1 LNEALWE
8 GDRVLEIEKPYFEVT
23 GAWPQGRLELG
34 GANSWTI
41 GRSPENLFVFDD
53 DAMSRWHALVQQI
66 QPGKFY
72 MIDLGSR
79 NGSSLNGRRIT
90 TSVELQDGDS
100 ILCGETTLVFHN
112 PTGPANVASP
122 APGGEAVASDSKGE
136 HATVILY
143 QKRLVTVLVVD
154 VRGFTQLAQQ
164 IDEALLAQSMG
175 TWFREIGSILRRSDC
190 ATDKYIGDAAMG
202 VWVHEDQIP
211 SKEQIC
217 SVLETLLKIQ
227 KCTTGLQQQ
236 FSLPSALRIGAGINT
251 GLSVMSNSGPDEHPD
266 FSPLGNSVNTA
277 FRLESATKSTG
288 FDVALGR
295 LTFECLCGAADA
307 AKYFE
312 KQFIKLEGYQQP
324 VETWLTSYSK
334 LDQFLVGKRDEEA

>member
-1 LNEALWE
+1 M
-8 GDRVLEIEKPYFEVT
+8 GIEKPYFEVT
-23 GAWPQGRLELG
+23 GLQPQRKLELD
-34 GANSWTI
+34 GAASWTI
-41 GRSPENLFVFDD
+41 GRSPENAFVFDD
-53 DAMSRWHALVQQI
+53 DAMSRWHALVQQM

-90 TSVELQDGDS
+90 TSVEMQDGDS

-112 PTGPANVASP
+112 PTGKAKAAGP
-122 APGGEAVASDSKGE
+122 APGGEAAAADSRGA

-154 VRGFTQLAQQ
+154 VRGFTQLAQK

-175 TWFREIGSILRRSDC
+175 TWFREIGSVLRQSGC

-202 VWVHEDQIP
+202 VWVHEGQIP
-211 SKEQIC
+211 TQGQIC
-217 SVLETLLKIQ
+217 NVLETLLKINE
-227 KCTTGLQQQ
+227 CTTSLQRQ
-236 FSLPSALRIGAGINT
+236 FSLPSELRIGAGINT

-266 FSPLGNSVNTA
+266 FSPLGDSVNTA
-277 FRLESATKSTG
+277 FRLESATKGSG

-307 AKYFE
+307 VKYFE
-312 KQFIKLEGYQQP
+312 KQSVELKGYQQP
-324 VETWLTSYSK
+324 VETWLTSYAK
-334 LDQFLVGKRDEEA
+334 LEKFLNGRKKEA